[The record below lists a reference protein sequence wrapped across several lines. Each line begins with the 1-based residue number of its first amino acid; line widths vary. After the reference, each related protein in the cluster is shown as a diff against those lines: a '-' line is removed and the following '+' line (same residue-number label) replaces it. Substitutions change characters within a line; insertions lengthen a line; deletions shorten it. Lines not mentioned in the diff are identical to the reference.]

1 MDPDGKRLWNVAGY
15 RIPRGWI
22 EAITPLMIGANV
34 GSCGTAAA
42 LKQRVVVSDI
52 ATDPLWAD
60 YRELALAHGLHAAW
74 SQPLLSKDHE
84 MLGTFAM
91 YYGEPRTPIDPC
103 II

>member
-1 MDPDGKRLWNVAGY
+1 MDPDGKRLWNVAGH

-22 EAITPLMIGANV
+22 EAITPLTIGANV

-60 YRELALAHGLHAAW
+60 YRELALAHGLRAAW

-84 MLGTFAM
+84 MLGTLAM
-91 YYGEPRTPIDPC
+91 YYGEPRTPSVVSLK
-103 II
+103 